1 MIFPDRQCPGVLTR
15 WLATIIITMFLMTA
29 VMLSGCTRTLHE
41 GDFFFPRK
49 SGIVPDGVVRRNV
62 EIVTPDSTVLRGWLL
77 QPATPRGTL
86 IYFYG
91 NAETVRT
98 SQLRLFWL
106 AQRYRLTV
114 LSVDYRGYGFSDGSP
129 SIQHLLDDALI
140 IYDYL
145 ELDST
150 ARSKPL
156 MVYGRSLGSFV
167 ALHLAEQRP
176 IAGVI
181 LEGTVT
187 NLKDALPGIKR
198 LLPWYVRWLV
208 RLRIGED
215 LQKYEPPVETIRKIS
230 APLLMI
236 HGETDKLFPV
246 ARARKMYDS
255 SPAQEK
261 FWCEV
266 PGAGHNNLSITHP
279 PVVGCL
285 DEFLALCIRKAVL
298 Q

>member
-1 MIFPDRQCPGVLTR
+1 MHPVSECHRRWLTTSITTMCLVTGVL
-15 WLATIIITMFLMTA
+15 
-29 VMLSGCTRTLHE
+29 LSGCTKTLHE

-49 SGIVPDGVVRRNV
+49 SGIVPEGVVRRNV
-62 EIVTPDSTVLRGWLL
+62 EIVTPDSIVLRGWLL
-77 QPATPRGTL
+77 QPATPRGSL
-86 IYFYG
+86 LYFYG

-106 AQRYRLTV
+106 AQRYQLRV
-114 LSVDYRGYGFSDGSP
+114 LSIDYRGYGASDGSP

-140 IYDYL
+140 IEDYL
-145 ELDST
+145 RLDSLPR
-150 ARSKPL
+150 AQHL
-156 MVYGRSLGSFV
+156 IVYGRSLGSIV

-176 IAGVI
+176 IDGIV

-187 NLKDALPGIKR
+187 NLTDALPGIKH

-236 HGETDKLFPV
+236 HGETDVLFPV
-246 ARARKMYDS
+246 DRARKMYDH
-255 SPAQEK
+255 SPAKEK

-266 PGAGHNNLSITHP
+266 PGAGHNSLSITRP
-279 PVVGCL
+279 PVAGCL
-285 DEFLALCIRKAVL
+285 DEFLATCLGKVVL